1 MKRLLYVTSKRK
13 SWADSQD
20 NEVHFKNAPYSIDAI
35 GYNLTKLGWVVG
47 WAGWTTSRNP
57 FALARKMAESGVYEG
72 SGRAKNHVFGL
83 DEFLVRYPDVAVDLA
98 DGRGKQTGEH
108 AGTFRY
114 VDATPS
120 GLMLIVR

>member
-1 MKRLLYVTSKRK
+1 MREICTSGLKRGRAYPVGALRSTRRNYASEGGGGRL
-13 SWADSQD
+13 A
-20 NEVHFKNAPYSIDAI
+20 
-35 GYNLTKLGWVVG
+35 LGSRVG
-47 WAGWTTSRNP
+47 

-72 SGRAKNHVFGL
+72 PGRSKNHVFGL
-83 DEFLVRYPDVAVDLA
+83 DEFLVRHPGVAVDLS
-98 DGRGKQTGEH
+98 DGRGNQTGEH